1 MCSGTT
7 GAGCDRMSSTYSY
20 KLLVLELLVSFMFCV
35 LVASNGVSMVMQ
47 SLWTIWAIL
56 PSP

>member
-1 MCSGTT
+1 
-7 GAGCDRMSSTYSY
+7 MSSTYSY

-47 SLWTIWAIL
+47 SL
-56 PSP
+56 